1 MVGVVGVVEH
11 QLAIVDCCVVV
22 DVVLRAVHASLVL
35 IETCILSF
43 FYLYSWLHI
52 GWVAMG
58 MMGRRQSAIVS
69 GMEPV
74 WDLLQY
80 FLPLP

>member
-11 QLAIVDCCVVV
+11 QLAIVDCCIIV
-22 DVVLRAVHASLVL
+22 DVLLRAVHGSLKL
-35 IETCILSF
+35 IETCVLSF
-43 FYLYSWLHI
+43 FYLHSRLDI
-52 GWVAMG
+52 GWVAMS
-58 MMGRRQSAIVS
+58 MMGRSQSAVVC